1 MSFAIWLSGVLCFC
15 ELFTAVF
22 RNDFY
27 IDMDDCLMYVLRE
40 LIETVEQNTHLKKQ
54 VSDLTAQTQQQVRLK
69 QSMHLINMVNI

>member
-1 MSFAIWLSGVLCFC
+1 MPFDSLGFC
-15 ELFTAVF
+15 VFVKLFTAVF

-54 VSDLTAQTQQQVRLK
+54 VSDLTAQTQQQVSLK
-69 QSMHLINMVNI
+69 QSMHLISMLNI